1 MKVAILVQGP
11 NTHPNKIIEYY
22 KGRENVIFSTLS
34 NEDTSDFD
42 GCNFVIQKNE
52 IPFISGRA
60 NFNYQ
65 VINTLNGVKKAKS
78 LGYEYVL
85 KIRSDITIKEMDKL
99 LDLLIKSEDVIYFSA
114 YHKRDGG
121 YLCEHMNFGHV
132 DNLIKLWDIP
142 VSTSMKPP
150 ETQLT
155 ENLIRN
161 FNNINIKYIFPLLY
175 EHNILVFWEKRN
187 FYLNEY
193 QNDSLFVYD
202 KTIHLLK
209 ND

>member
-1 MKVAILVQGP
+1 
-11 NTHPNKIIEYY
+11 
-22 KGRENVIFSTLS
+22 
-34 NEDTSDFD
+34 
-42 GCNFVIQKNE
+42 
-52 IPFISGRA
+52 
-60 NFNYQ
+60 
-65 VINTLNGVKKAKS
+65 
-78 LGYEYVL
+78 
-85 KIRSDITIKEMDKL
+85 
-99 LDLLIKSEDVIYFSA
+99 
-114 YHKRDGG
+114 
-121 YLCEHMNFGHV
+121 MNFGHV

-142 VSTSMKPP
+142 ISTSMSPP

-193 QNDSLFVYD
+193 QNDNLFVYD